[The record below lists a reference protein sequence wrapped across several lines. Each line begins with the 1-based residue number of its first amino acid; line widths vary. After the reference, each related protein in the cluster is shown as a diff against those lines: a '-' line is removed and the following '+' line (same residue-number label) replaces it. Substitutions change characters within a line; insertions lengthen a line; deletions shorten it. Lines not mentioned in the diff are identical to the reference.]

1 MSVSYASQ
9 QIRTEIDVRST
20 ADFTD
25 RYTSAVP
32 HLWLGNDLRWE
43 VCFFRGAPASDT
55 IIEPSNFASI
65 TLEVRTTVTGTL
77 VLPTKTLSL
86 ADLHTTCTYDNWVAG
101 TDQHAVFVFGNL
113 ETQPTLGAGVTS
125 KNYYVV
131 FSAVTTDAKEITLGR
146 TTLTIE
152 DDGHGISGATP
163 EPGDPT
169 YLTAEQVTAQIQ
181 ALALLQ
187 IMKPGQTI
195 TFTSLNGL
203 HQRILGENDDGTPQ
217 DDQIG

>member
-1 MSVSYASQ
+1 MSVPYPSQ
-9 QIRTEIDVRST
+9 QIRTEIDVRSV

-43 VCFFRGAPASDT
+43 VCFFRGAPSADT

-65 TLEVRTTVTGTL
+65 TLEVRTSVTGDL
-77 VLPTKTLSL
+77 VLPSKTLTL
-86 ADLHTTCTYDNWVAG
+86 ADLHTTCTYDDWSDG

-113 ETQPTLGAGVTS
+113 ETQPTLGEGLTS

-152 DDGHGISGATP
+152 DDGHGIAGATP
-163 EPGDPT
+163 EPGEPA
-169 YLTAEQVTAQIQ
+169 YMTADQVTAQIT

-187 IMKPGQTI
+187 IMKAGQTI
-195 TFTSLNGL
+195 TLVSPNGL
-203 HQRILGENDDGTPQ
+203 YQRILGENDDGTPQ